1 MKKLMPRHR
10 VVSDTRKVVYYYRPS
25 PDGSRII
32 FGGRVTGGDSD
43 LLKSGLLL
51 RKELIKVFPQIV
63 EIKITHSWMGFVAY
77 TFDELPHIGN
87 NDGIYYAM
95 GCCGSGVGMSSYL
108 GSKLGHTILGLN
120 EVRTGLDRI
129 EFKTRPFYNGNP
141 WFLPASVSYY
151 KWLDRIS

>member
-1 MKKLMPRHR
+1 M
-10 VVSDTRKVVYYYRPS
+10 
-25 PDGSRII
+25 GSEMCIR
-32 FGGRVTGGDSD
+32 DS
-43 LLKSGLLL
+43 
-51 RKELIKVFPQIV
+51 
-63 EIKITHSWMGFVAY
+63 AY

-87 NDGIYYAM
+87 NDGMYYAM

-120 EVRTGLDRI
+120 EVKTGLDRI

-151 KWLDRIS
+151 RWLDRIS